1 MNPKAEQC
9 RVLGLRHGG
18 KEPFQGL
25 KSSGFTLIELLVVIA
40 IIAIL
45 AAMLLPALSRAKN
58 TADSAG
64 CKSNLRQLGIAQIM
78 YVQQEG
84 AYPQYIDPAY
94 RTADGPGG
102 SLQNYLRVSRPLNN
116 YVLNNGAWVFLG
128 PQNSVWVCPA
138 YNRLHGWLGSTNR
151 QTSIATCASSYG
163 YNEEGATAFRER
175 LGLDGQYNDGVGTA
189 YVRKVR
195 ESEVVMPSD
204 TISTGDAGLA
214 LDPLRT
220 LAGGPIAGGLPPV
233 YTFESLSFFM
243 ENQYYNAV
251 LHGLPANDA
260 AVRAMNQRHGGQW
273 NIAFC
278 DGHVEG
284 LKPSNLFDIR
294 KLNLM
299 QRWNNDHQPHS
310 DALALVP

>member
-1 MNPKAEQC
+1 MKAWT
-9 RVLGLRHGG
+9 RNR
-18 KEPFQGL
+18 
-25 KSSGFTLIELLVVIA
+25 GFTLIELLVVIA

-58 TADSAG
+58 AADSAG
-64 CKSNLRQLGIAQIM
+64 CRSNLRQLGIAQIM

-102 SLQNYLRVSRPLNN
+102 SLQNYLRVSQPSNN
-116 YVLNNGAWVFLG
+116 YVLNNGVWVYLG
-128 PQNSVWVCPA
+128 PQNSIWVCPA
-138 YNRLHGWLGSTNR
+138 YNRLHGWLGGDYYR
-151 QTSIATCASSYG
+151 QTDVAQFASYG
-163 YNEEGATAFRER
+163 YNEEGATGYQER
-175 LGLDGQYNDGVGTA
+175 LGLNGFYVGPATRAGNDS
-189 YVRKVR
+189 YVRPVR

-204 TISTGDAGLA
+204 MISTGDAGLV

-220 LAGGPIAGGLPPV
+220 LAGAVLSPALPPV
-233 YTFESLSFFM
+233 YTWESLSFFM

-251 LHGLPANDA
+251 LHGLPANDT

-294 KLNLM
+294 KLNSM
-299 QRWNNDHQPHS
+299 QRWNIDHQPHS
-310 DALALVP
+310 DALVLVPP